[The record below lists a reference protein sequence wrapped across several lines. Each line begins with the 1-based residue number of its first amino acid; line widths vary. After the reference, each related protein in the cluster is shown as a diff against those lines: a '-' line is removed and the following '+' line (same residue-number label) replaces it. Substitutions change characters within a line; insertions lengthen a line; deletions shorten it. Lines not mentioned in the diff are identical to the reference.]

1 MTALRRALVTGVLL
15 ALLALPLASRVQPGK
30 VPGIAYG
37 ADLADGFRKAPV
49 YVDKILKGAWPG
61 DLLIDQATR
70 IKRVLNLRT
79 AQALG
84 MTLPPAVL
92 ERADEIIK

>member
-15 ALLALPLASRVQPGK
+15 ALLAFPFASRVQPGK

-49 YVDKILKGAWPG
+49 YVEILKGAWPG
-61 DLLIDQATR
+61 DLPIDQATR